1 MPDRNAACS
10 HASRPPLLSGQATFH
25 GAPGYSTPRNTGF
38 QTKPRC
44 PFWRPQA
51 TVPSHVTR
59 NNESRCPR
67 HCRQVEIR
75 SHQAER
81 SDDGPPI
88 AALSPCMRRI
98 PAWQLGQDA
107 HCAWLE
113 LSRNAAARN
122 VTDQARAKIFG
133 NALFL
138 ALLAGS
144 SGDFSLITGSFFAL
158 RGPLR
163 PDTAHRRLRLDV
175 MGSAVHPMRRLGSQ
189 PDAVFSGMLPFVED
203 PGMHCVGSRLV
214 LMFHRAFR

>member
-1 MPDRNAACS
+1 MTIPLQCPTEMP
-10 HASRPPLLSGQATFH
+10 HALMLHGPPLSPEQATFH
-25 GAPGYSTPRNTGF
+25 GPPGYSTPRNTGF

-98 PAWQLGQDA
+98 PAWQLGQRCTLCMAGAVTECSGAECYGPSSSQDLRQ
-107 HCAWLE
+107 CPVLGPVGRRQWRL
-113 LSRNAAARN
+113 LSDNR
-122 VTDQARAKIFG
+122 
-133 NALFL
+133 
-138 ALLAGS
+138 LL
-144 SGDFSLITGSFFAL
+144 
-158 RGPLR
+158 LR
-163 PDTAHRRLRLDV
+163 PPGPTSARHSPHTAP
-175 MGSAVHPMRRLGSQ
+175 S
-189 PDAVFSGMLPFVED
+189 
-203 PGMHCVGSRLV
+203 
-214 LMFHRAFR
+214 